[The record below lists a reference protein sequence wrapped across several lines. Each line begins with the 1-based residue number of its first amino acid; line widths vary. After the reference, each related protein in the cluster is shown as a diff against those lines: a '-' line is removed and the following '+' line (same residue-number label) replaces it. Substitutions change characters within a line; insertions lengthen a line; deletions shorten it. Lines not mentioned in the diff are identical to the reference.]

1 MKIFVITLSDS
12 VARQQ
17 HAAGQLQAEALAFS
31 FFPAVPGA
39 EAMRSPEYRVSERNF
54 LLSTGRKVTPGE
66 VGCFASHKLLWK
78 LCVQLDEP
86 ILVMEDDFQLA
97 AEFPG
102 ALRALESHVG
112 ECGFIRLQS
121 ERRARKRQVRTL
133 GRFTLWRYTKAPNS
147 AMCYG
152 LSPLAARKLL
162 AHADRIGAPVD
173 VYMKRAWR
181 HGQRM
186 YGITPY
192 TVSESALSEV
202 TQIVGRAKARKSVT
216 TRLSRTL
223 ARTRE
228 WLARVRF
235 NRAPP

>member
-1 MKIFVITLSDS
+1 MQIFVITLSDA

-17 HAAGQLQAEALAFS
+17 HADGQLRAAGLAFN
-31 FFPAVPGA
+31 FFPAVSGV
-39 EAMRSPEYRVSERNF
+39 EAMRSPEYRVNERDF
-54 LLSTGRKVTPGE
+54 LLATGRRVTPGE

-78 LCVQLDEP
+78 LCVQLDQP

-102 ALRALESHVG
+102 ALRALESHVS

-133 GRFTLWRYTKAPNS
+133 GPFTLWRYTKAPNS

-152 LSPLAARKLL
+152 LSPDAARRLL
-162 AHADRIGAPVD
+162 AHAETIGAPVD

-181 HGQRM
+181 HGQCM

-192 TVSESALSEV
+192 TVTESTLSEH
-202 TQIVGRAKARKSVT
+202 THIAGREKARKGAA
-216 TRLSRTL
+216 TRLSRLL

>member
-1 MKIFVITLSDS
+1 MKIFVITLTDS

-17 HAAGQLQAEALAFS
+17 HAAGQLQAAALAFS
-31 FFPAVPGA
+31 FFPAVSGV
-39 EAMRSPEYRVSERNF
+39 EAMRSPEYRVSERDF

-86 ILVMEDDFQLA
+86 ILVMEDDFKLSA
-97 AEFPG
+97 DFPG
-102 ALRALESHVG
+102 AVQELENQVG
-112 ECGFIRLQS
+112 EFGFIRLQS
-121 ERRARKRQVRTL
+121 ERRARKRRVRML

-152 LSPLAARKLL
+152 LSPIAARKLL
-162 AHADRIGAPVD
+162 AHADTIGAPVD

-192 TVSESALSEV
+192 TVSESVLSEQSHI
-202 TQIVGRAKARKSVT
+202 TGRAKARKSLAM
-216 TRLSRTL
+216 RLSRTF

-235 NRAPP
+235 NRAAP